1 MKVKKSGKPTD
12 TLEREREREQY
23 LIQIGSDFDAKNA
36 GRIIAKHNKLASIK
50 NCKIS
55 EYKIE
60 KWVDYKCIENMC

>member
-1 MKVKKSGKPTD
+1 MKVKKTGKTTD

-23 LIQIGSDFDAKNA
+23 LIQIGSNFDTKNA
-36 GRIIAKHNKLASIK
+36 GKVIASHSELASIK
-50 NCKIS
+50 EYKIS